1 MNAMYVL
8 LGLSVASAALL
19 TVNVTASAA
28 VMLATALLTP
38 RETGRPSLAPAFIT
52 SAAHRATLLFRL
64 RVLPAL
70 IAIGVVG
77 LLCVPSYVAYE
88 PGGTSE
94 RVGPVLAILAT
105 IALGFSVAA
114 AWRAATC
121 WRATR
126 RLARKW
132 RSAAQPLD
140 LLGRQVTAWRHPAY
154 RLDHAFPVMAVV
166 GAFRPQLFISNA
178 VLEALSDDEL
188 AAAVAHEHA
197 HVVTADN
204 LRGVLMRSASDVFGL
219 SFLARRIDRL
229 WAEAAEAAADESV
242 ARLGRDAALSLAAAL
257 LKITRLIPVGHTSA
271 FSVIP
276 PAMAGA
282 FLIAP
287 EHTTLTKGNSA
298 ANNTQH
304 PYGAIS
310 GIRAGVAGR
319 VRRLVELADN
329 CPDSI
334 AGQFSA
340 RDANPNASQ
349 DPSVRLAVLRH
360 DSGTTRS
367 ALVLIAVSLLLGLSV
382 AAMTPRL
389 LATTHAVLEQ
399 FVHHVN

>member
-19 TVNVTASAA
+19 TVNVTVSAA

-38 RETGRPSLAPAFIT
+38 RETGHPSLAPAFIT

-94 RVGPVLAILAT
+94 RVGPVLAILTT

-121 WRATR
+121 CRATS
-126 RLARKW
+126 RLAHQW
-132 RSAAQPLD
+132 RSVAQPLD
-140 LLGRQVTAWRHPAY
+140 LRERQVMAWHYPAF

-219 SFLARRIDRL
+219 SFLARRVDRL

-282 FLIAP
+282 FLVAP
-287 EHTTLTKGNSA
+287 EQTLVDENSA
-298 ANNTQH
+298 ANNTQRA
-304 PYGAIS
+304 YGAIS

-334 AGQFSA
+334 AGQFSV

-349 DPSVRLAVLRH
+349 DPSVRFAVFPH

-367 ALVLIAVSLLLGLSV
+367 ALVLIAVSLLLGLSA